1 MKSYLKKIERKF
13 DYTDKSQ
20 YDYVLNQSERSEN
33 FSSILFELFKKDL
46 KQEDFAYYPNTK
58 KFKEKICKFYNVE
71 TENLFL
77 SDGSDVGI
85 SQSLK
90 PSQLVAKLSHQ
101 NRPFQCIKCIVNCID
116 VNIMVYIMKKIIHYL
131 WINY

>member
-58 KFKEKICKFYNVE
+58 KFKEKICKF
-71 TENLFL
+71 
-77 SDGSDVGI
+77 
-85 SQSLK
+85 
-90 PSQLVAKLSHQ
+90 
-101 NRPFQCIKCIVNCID
+101 
-116 VNIMVYIMKKIIHYL
+116 
-131 WINY
+131 

>member
-85 SQSLK
+85 KSLG
-90 PSQLVAKLSHQ
+90 SVSKLSK
-101 NRPFQCIKCIVNCID
+101 NNDAGPVVRNPTKLDSPVW
-116 VNIMVYIMKKIIHYL
+116 Y
-131 WINY
+131 